1 MNTVTVYIS
10 NEELNVL
17 EEIFKAEPDFAP
29 RTKEDYVLVGLM
41 RQILNGSKI
50 KDVQVL
56 DVEEKV

>member
-50 KDVQVL
+50 KDIQV
-56 DVEEKV
+56 